1 MRKGSQYAADPMLVS
16 LAASLKDI
24 HFDIEPED
32 VTDFLQA
39 QMDDRTRNISFCPDG
54 KTYRVRMYLG
64 GKQRLL
70 GLTLSGP
77 TAARF
82 ADMARIFFWPYR
94 LRDCREPL
102 ASDMNYSVELANRDL
117 AENEPAVALLE
128 AIKDHLIHYGLLAV
142 IEPGKKEGRRTA
154 RHEVAVLRDEMASAY
169 ETQTKEV
176 LRLFGEL
183 KKAFHHILDRLT
195 ALEENTKKKDS

>member
-1 MRKGSQYAADPMLVS
+1 MRKGSQYAADPALVS
-16 LAASLKDI
+16 LAASLKNI

-32 VTDFLQA
+32 VTQFLQA
-39 QMDDRTRNISFCPDG
+39 QMDGRTRNISFCPDG
-54 KTYRVRMYLG
+54 KTYRVRLYLG

-102 ASDMNYSVELANRDL
+102 ASDMNYTVELANQDL
-117 AENEPAVALLE
+117 ADNEPAIALLN
-128 AIKDHLIHYGLLAV
+128 AIKDHLIHYGMLAV
-142 IEPGKKEGRRTA
+142 IEPGKKDGRRTA
-154 RHEVAVLRDEMASAY
+154 RHEIAVLREEMAAAY
-169 ETQTKEV
+169 EAHAKEPAKY
-176 LRLFGEL
+176 FEQI
-183 KKAFHHILDRLT
+183 KTAFHHILDRLT
-195 ALEENTKKKDS
+195 ALEENTKQRDL